1 MEENK
6 NNILKVGEIS
16 SVIFGSLKDNT
27 LVSKNNDFFIST
39 GDQIKISLGWQRQL
53 LSRIDSKLSA
63 KEFVVKK
70 NNKKENELYFVF
82 FKKDLVE
89 QSNSNLMADV
99 LLLPSD
105 KILDAFSG
113 KKRIKDAEPLVKKLR
128 DHIIDNKDM
137 DWEQQ
142 IKDLYTGKNNEN
154 NNIDNIEEKE
164 NNNFEEN
171 KSKYEDSKEEEENND
186 LNNGNQSF
194 NNNTNNNNNIP
205 NNIITNES
213 IDVNNSIDNNS
224 INRENNNILNENKE
238 IKNEN
243 SDNINEIIDFNSNII
258 NQENNENNINN
269 VKEEKEI
276 KNNNNFED
284 NKSKDEDSKEEEENN
299 EHNNENNNIEET
311 ENNDPNNNIPNN
323 NITNQEIKKDNNIPN
338 NTTTNKSIDFR
349 ININQSQ
356 ENSLNDDL
364 KNKTA
369 QQLPYYKVVWNKV
382 FGGCCPCGLDSTKQ
396 ERELK
401 ND

>member
-27 LVSKNNDFFIST
+27 LVSKNNDFSIST

-70 NNKKENELYFVF
+70 NNKNENELYFVF

-113 KKRIKDAEPLVKKLR
+113 KKRIKDAEPLVEKLR
-128 DHIIDNKDM
+128 DHIIVNKDM
-137 DWEQQ
+137 YWEQQ

-171 KSKYEDSKEEEENND
+171 KSKYEDSKEEEENNY

-194 NNNTNNNNNIP
+194 NNNTNNNNIP

-213 IDVNNSIDNNS
+213 IDVNNSIDSNI
-224 INRENNNILNENKE
+224 INKENNNILDENKE
-238 IKNEN
+238 IKN
-243 SDNINEIIDFNSNII
+243 
-258 NQENNENNINN
+258 NN
-269 VKEEKEI
+269 
-276 KNNNNFED
+276 
-284 NKSKDEDSKEEEENN
+284 
-299 EHNNENNNIEET
+299 T
-311 ENNDPNNNIPNN
+311 ENITNNNIPNN
-323 NITNQEIKKDNNIPN
+323 IEEKK
-338 NTTTNKSIDFR
+338 TTTSKKQKTSISTSTS
-349 ININQSQ
+349 I
-356 ENSLNDDL
+356 
-364 KNKTA
+364 KAKKTA
-369 QQLPYYKVVWNKV
+369 
-382 FGGCCPCGLDSTKQ
+382 TMTI
-396 ERELK
+396 
-401 ND
+401 